1 MTNKTCYLR
10 NGTSFRPASER
21 NLDLHQALPPGNYI
35 IKADPMTGALFFDQ
49 VEGFSNPSKL
59 YGPVREQAGRVL
71 TTFWDRPNSTGILLN
86 GEKGS
91 GKTLLARQ
99 LSIQGA
105 EQGIPTIIINAP
117 WKGDQFNQLVQ
128 SINQPCIILF
138 DEFEKVY
145 DSDDQPHVLT
155 LLDGVFNSKKLFIL
169 TCNDKYRIDQHMH
182 NRPGRIYYS
191 LDYVGIEDDFIREY
205 CDDNLRA
212 VHHTDAIVSVSHTFQ
227 HFNFDML
234 KAIVE
239 EMNRY
244 DETPQQVLRLLNVK
258 PQADDYGTFD
268 ITYFL
273 NGVKMDNTVVGYITS
288 SLDQNPL
295 SRRQIE
301 LYAPTRL
308 KTAPVHETIT
318 NPSNSGITA
327 VMVHGGAD
335 DEDDG
340 SNRIYLTQE
349 HFHNV
354 DPATGAFTYKY
365 EDYLIV
371 FARRKYKAADYYGA
385 F

>member
-1 MTNKTCYLR
+1 MTNKTCFLR

-21 NLDLHQALPPGNYI
+21 NLDLHHALPPGNYI
-35 IKADPMTGALFFDQ
+35 IKQDPNTGALYFDQ
-49 VEGFSNPSKL
+49 VENFSNPAKL

-155 LLDGVFNSKKLFIL
+155 LLDGVFNSKKMFIL
-169 TCNDKYRIDQHMH
+169 TCNDKYRIDTHMH

-205 CDDNLRA
+205 CEDNLRA
-212 VHHTDAIVSVSHTFQ
+212 QQHTEAIVSVSHTFQ

-244 DETPQQVLRLLNVK
+244 DETPQQVLRMLNVK
-258 PQADDYGTFD
+258 PQADSFGNFD
-268 ITYFL
+268 ITYYL
-273 NGVKMDNTVVGYITS
+273 NGVLMDNSIRGYVTQSI
-288 SLDQNPL
+288 DCNPL
-295 SRRQIE
+295 SRRQLE
-301 LYAPTRL
+301 LYAPARL
-308 KTAPVHETIT
+308 KPAKNAAPVDALADLAL
-318 NPSNSGITA
+318 TA
-327 VMVHGGAD
+327 IVDNDD
-335 DEDDG
+335 DEDDDIT
-340 SNRIYLTQE
+340 RIVITQE
-349 HFHNV
+349 HFYNV
-354 DPATGAFTYKY
+354 DPSTGAFTYKY

-371 FARRKYKAADYYGA
+371 FTRHKYKAADYYSA